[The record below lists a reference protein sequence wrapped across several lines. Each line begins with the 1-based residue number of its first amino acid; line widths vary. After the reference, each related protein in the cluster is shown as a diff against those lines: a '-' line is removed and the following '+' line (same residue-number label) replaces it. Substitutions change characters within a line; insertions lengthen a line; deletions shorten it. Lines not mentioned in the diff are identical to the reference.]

1 MTKAN
6 QTAKAANG
14 SAKAEEVTLEST
26 EIIVSDRK
34 ELVREIQEKI
44 AVRMGKAEFALLTN
58 ETPIYSLK
66 TRQGRAGA
74 VYTYVDIGYVT
85 EQLNLITGHQWSFTW
100 ELLFKTLDEM
110 KAIGQVAIKGRL
122 VIRQK
127 NSDELIFENSGNS
140 DIKYRSK
147 DGKEFL
153 SFGDDVK
160 GAVSDC
166 VKKCASMF
174 GVAADVYSG
183 AIARRQDG
191 QHPDGVITEEQ
202 RKRLEVLATESG
214 IGHSGLKKLIA
225 KLYDYSSTTEIR
237 RKHFSLIQEA
247 LGKKVMEKGLEDI
260 IIPEDIKK
268 GFDILEVPEAKQKA
282 SWKAYSAKGEAG
294 VTELRNKIS
303 RQVDEKSVAQIK

>member
-1 MTKAN
+1 MTKTNESAK
-6 QTAKAANG
+6 KAANG
-14 SAKAEEVTLEST
+14 SAGAEEVQVVHEV
-26 EIIVSDRK
+26 IVSDRK
-34 ELVREIQEKI
+34 ELITEIQNKI
-44 AVRMGKAEFALLTN
+44 AERMGKAEFALLTN
-58 ETPIYSLK
+58 ETPIYALK

-85 EQLNLITGHQWSFTW
+85 EQLNLVTGHQWSFTW
-100 ELLFKTLDEM
+100 ELLFKSLEEM
-110 KAIGQVAIKGRL
+110 KAIGQIAVKGRL
-122 VIRQK
+122 EVRQK
-127 NSDELIFENSGNS
+127 NGENLVFENSGNS

-147 DGKEFL
+147 DSKEFL

-183 AIARRQDG
+183 AIARRQDH
-191 QHPDGVITEEQ
+191 QHPDGIITEEQ

-225 KLYDYSSTTEIR
+225 KLYDYGSTTEIR
-237 RKHFSLIQEA
+237 RKHFTSIQEA
-247 LGKKVMEKGLEDI
+247 LGKKVAEKGLEDI
-260 IIPEDIKK
+260 VIPEDIKK
-268 GFDILEVPEAKQKA
+268 GFDILDVPEAKQKA

-294 VTELRNKIS
+294 VTELRNKIN
-303 RQVDEKSVAQIK
+303 RQIDEKAVAQTK